1 MVNKAAEQHGYD
13 HSSISSGLKFRDSF
27 HMSSFI
33 SSSLK
38 DDCSKSKMKG
48 AGQMGS
54 SLISWRGNKN
64 GWFKASSTAQI
75 SCEKEHNNQ
84 EKKKREKCSVLINI
98 RGIPVMRLLGSKTS
112 IFSTRSMAIGDM
124 LGNFSEKGCFGT
136 QGSCLTY
143 FLALSLLR
151 NPRSESSGEPN
162 SYFGITRKIFISDHH
177 NKIHRI
183 NTMPIYATCPDIFY
197 K

>member
-1 MVNKAAEQHGYD
+1 
-13 HSSISSGLKFRDSF
+13 
-27 HMSSFI
+27 
-33 SSSLK
+33 
-38 DDCSKSKMKG
+38 
-48 AGQMGS
+48 
-54 SLISWRGNKN
+54 
-64 GWFKASSTAQI
+64 
-75 SCEKEHNNQ
+75 
-84 EKKKREKCSVLINI
+84 
-98 RGIPVMRLLGSKTS
+98 MRLLGSKTS